1 MESKKNN
8 SQISFIPISTTR
20 RPELE
25 LLDPLSP
32 TSLKAAK
39 PPSESDPEHV
49 RVLKYLIYHYISMK
63 ERYVLG

>member
-1 MESKKNN
+1 MIVMESKKN
-8 SQISFIPISTTR
+8 SQVPLIPIYTTK

-39 PPSESDPEHV
+39 PPSEWHDV
-49 RVLKYLIYHYISMK
+49 RVYEIL
-63 ERYVLG
+63 

>member
-1 MESKKNN
+1 MEPKKN
-8 SQISFIPISTTR
+8 SQVPLIPVSTTR

-39 PPSESDPEHV
+39 PPSEGNHV
-49 RVLKYLIYHYISMK
+49 RVDEDAKLMVDS
-63 ERYVLG
+63 

>member
-1 MESKKNN
+1 MEPKKN
-8 SQISFIPISTTR
+8 SQVPLIPIYTTK

-39 PPSESDPEHV
+39 PPSEWHDV
-49 RVLKYLIYHYISMK
+49 RVYKIL
-63 ERYVLG
+63 